1 MTSGEELHQEV
12 QLGASFYAVTVAP
25 FPAESYVNI
34 YGRAITKRKQAEES
48 LRRSEERLKR
58 AQEIA
63 HLGSWELDLVDNRL
77 IWSDE
82 VYRIFGLEPQEF
94 AATYEAFLE
103 RVHPD
108 DREAVDAAYSGSI
121 RENRNAYEVE
131 HRVVRKDT
139 GEIRFIHERCRHYR
153 DESSRII
160 RSTGMVHDITERKRA
175 EEALRKLNAELE
187 ERVAEQTAEIRRS
200 CDAVEAERQRL
211 YNVLE
216 LLPAYVVLLAPDYH
230 VPFANRFFRE
240 RFGESHGKRCY
251 EYLFQRTE
259 PCEICETY
267 AVLKTGKPHHWEW
280 TGPDNRD
287 YDVHDFPFTDS
298 NGAPFILEMGID
310 VTEIKRAEAALKEAN
325 ETLELRV
332 AERTAELEGFNY
344 TVSHDLRAPLR
355 AIDGYARMILRK
367 HADKFDADAID
378 KFNIIRENTRMMG
391 QLIDDLLTFSR
402 LGRTQLSAVTLDIGG
417 LIREIWEELMTLNPD
432 RRLTLKI
439 AEIPPCRGDR
449 GLIKQVLVNILAN
462 AIKFT
467 RGRDEALIEA
477 GGYRKDGEI
486 VYYVRDNGVGFDMQ
500 YHDKMFGVFQR
511 LHSAEEFEGTGV
523 GLAIVHRIIHRHEG
537 RIWAEGEVDRGA
549 CFFFSLPG

>member
-1 MTSGEELHQEV
+1 
-12 QLGASFYAVTVAP
+12 
-25 FPAESYVNI
+25 
-34 YGRAITKRKQAEES
+34 
-48 LRRSEERLKR
+48 
-58 AQEIA
+58 
-63 HLGSWELDLVDNRL
+63 
-77 IWSDE
+77 
-82 VYRIFGLEPQEF
+82 
-94 AATYEAFLE
+94 
-103 RVHPD
+103 
-108 DREAVDAAYSGSI
+108 
-121 RENRNAYEVE
+121 
-131 HRVVRKDT
+131 
-139 GEIRFIHERCRHYR
+139 
-153 DESSRII
+153 
-160 RSTGMVHDITERKRA
+160 
-175 EEALRKLNAELE
+175 
-187 ERVAEQTAEIRRS
+187 
-200 CDAVEAERQRL
+200 
-211 YNVLE
+211 
-216 LLPAYVVLLAPDYH
+216 
-230 VPFANRFFRE
+230 
-240 RFGESHGKRCY
+240 
-251 EYLFQRTE
+251 
-259 PCEICETY
+259 
-267 AVLKTGKPHHWEW
+267 
-280 TGPDNRD
+280 
-287 YDVHDFPFTDS
+287 
-298 NGAPFILEMGID
+298 
-310 VTEIKRAEAALKEAN
+310 
-325 ETLELRV
+325 
-332 AERTAELEGFNY
+332 
-344 TVSHDLRAPLR
+344 
-355 AIDGYARMILRK
+355 MILRK

>member
-1 MTSGEELHQEV
+1 MR
-12 QLGASFYAVTVAP
+12 ASAEGTILYCNPASVKNRDWACSVGDPLPVPVRRWSPRRWHREKSSTGRSNWATNFTPLRSSP
-25 FPAESYVNI
+25 FPAESYVNV
-34 YGRAITKRKQAEES
+34 YGREITRRKQAEES

-121 RENRNAYEVE
+121 RENRDTYEIE
-131 HRVVRKDT
+131 HRVIRKDT
-139 GEIRFIHERCRHYR
+139 GEIRFVQERCQHFR
-153 DESSRII
+153 DASGTII
-160 RSTGMVHDITERKRA
+160 RSVGMVHDITERKRA

-187 ERVAEQTAEIRRS
+187 ERVAEQTAEIRRTYE
-200 CDAVEAERQRL
+200 AVEAERQRF

-216 LLPAYVVLLAPDYH
+216 LLPAYVVLLTPDYH

-267 AVLKTGKPHHWEW
+267 TVLKTGKPHHWEW

-298 NGAPFILEMGID
+298 DGAPFILEMGID

-325 ETLELRV
+325 ETLEQRV
-332 AERTAELEGFNY
+332 AERTAELEAAHAA
-344 TVSHDLRAPLR
+344 SRR
-355 AIDGYARMILRK
+355 RK
-367 HADKFDADAID
+367 A
-378 KFNIIRENTRMMG
+378 T
-391 QLIDDLLTFSR
+391 
-402 LGRTQLSAVTLDIGG
+402 
-417 LIREIWEELMTLNPD
+417 
-432 RRLTLKI
+432 
-439 AEIPPCRGDR
+439 
-449 GLIKQVLVNILAN
+449 
-462 AIKFT
+462 
-467 RGRDEALIEA
+467 A
-477 GGYRKDGEI
+477 G
-486 VYYVRDNGVGFDMQ
+486 N
-500 YHDKMFGVFQR
+500 
-511 LHSAEEFEGTGV
+511 S
-523 GLAIVHRIIHRHEG
+523 HRHAPAVLAMIEPRDALSCNALSRRWRSG
-537 RIWAEGEVDRGA
+537 SASDSIADSDYKAWWPTTAILVRLPRNGGSLTAAVLTGEVPRINR
-549 CFFFSLPG
+549 